1 MFHRWGWAFF
11 KLQLKTM
18 IAFKILIG
26 VIALIGVTFM
36 SIVTILFTCDA
47 GELDKS

>member
-18 IAFKILIG
+18 IALKILVG
-26 VIALIGVTFM
+26 VIALIGITGM
-36 SIVTILFTCDA
+36 SILTVLLTCDFT
-47 GELDKS
+47 ELDKK